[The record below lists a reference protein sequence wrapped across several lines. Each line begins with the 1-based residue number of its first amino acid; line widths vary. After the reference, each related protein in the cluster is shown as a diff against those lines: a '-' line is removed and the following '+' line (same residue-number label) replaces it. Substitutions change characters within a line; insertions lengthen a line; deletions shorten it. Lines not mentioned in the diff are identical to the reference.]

1 MRRLVN
7 YAKAI
12 ATVERN
18 TTGATDTRY
27 RHEVQSEIVATGSVV
42 PSLGVP
48 RERPTGRRPKLAE
61 ERKKRSTETGVD
73 KDSGETREGNEFGS
87 VPLAGARRAN
97 RSSHERTRSAMGKPS
112 GLELAIRRKFPSLFR
127 GEPSLICRPTLPHRA
142 STDASIT
149 SRITIA

>member
-12 ATVERN
+12 ATVERSA
-18 TTGATDTRY
+18 TGATYTRY
-27 RHEVQSEIVATGSVV
+27 RHEVQGEIVATGSMV

-48 RERPTGRRPKLAE
+48 RERPTGRHPKLAE
-61 ERKKRSTETGVD
+61 QRKKRSTETGLD

-87 VPLAGARRAN
+87 MSLAGAWKAN

-112 GLELAIRRKFPSLFR
+112 GVELAIRRKLPSLFGGGR
-127 GEPSLICRPTLPHRA
+127 NLIYKSTVAHRA
-142 STDASIT
+142 STDSSIT
-149 SRITIA
+149 NRITVP